1 MPLTDVTFGAGP
13 VFPSVSF
20 PFNVNDDIALEDPE
34 VFFLEITD
42 PSNNPQI
49 QIGGSML
56 AFDFIVFNQTEVTV
70 LDDDGTCVISVV
82 TCIAEVYTVY
92 HFFITSVPLVH
103 YQYIPV
109 HYQYTT
115 CSLPVYHLLLSPAVV
130 IVGFS
135 GQANTVNEG
144 SSAVTLSRST
154 VVARAFTIQVQGGE
168 DWGGRKHYVRFR
180 NKLVAIAA

>member
-82 TCIAEVYTVY
+82 MMLCV
-92 HFFITSVPLVH
+92 
-103 YQYIPV
+103 
-109 HYQYTT
+109 
-115 CSLPVYHLLLSPAVV
+115 
-130 IVGFS
+130 
-135 GQANTVNEG
+135 
-144 SSAVTLSRST
+144 
-154 VVARAFTIQVQGGE
+154 
-168 DWGGRKHYVRFR
+168 
-180 NKLVAIAA
+180 